1 MNRRLLLHSVVPLA
15 LMAFAGTANAQA
27 RTLYA
32 TDGYGPSA
40 NGLYGIQSG
49 AVTSTFATGSNSA
62 YALAVGSTI
71 RTLGYCCNLS
81 GTEYTLGGTVIGST
95 AVNGNTS
102 YGFYDGTSD
111 GTSNYAVGY
120 GSGQVFRAGLDWSG
134 LTPLFSLGNSNII
147 GSTYDS
153 RNNTLWFSTYGSSGN
168 ETIFQYALNGT
179 QLSSFN
185 VSIGG
190 SGATALAY
198 DAADQTLWMS
208 NYTLSGTIFQ
218 YDQAGNQ
225 LASVNV
231 AGTFGGFLLGGEFA
245 TTTATPEPASLVLLS
260 TGLLGVAGVVRRK
273 RKA

>member
-1 MNRRLLLHSVVPLA
+1 MNRHQLLHSVVPLA
-15 LMAFAGTANAQA
+15 LMAFAGTASAQVS
-27 RTLYA
+27 TLYA
-32 TDGYGPSA
+32 TDGYGP
-40 NGLYGIQSG
+40 NGLYAIQGG
-49 AVTSTFATGSNSA
+49 AVTSSFTSSSSA

-71 RTLGYCCNLS
+71 RTLGACCNIS
-81 GTEYTLGGTVIGST
+81 GTEYTLGGTVVGTT
-95 AVNGNTS
+95 ATNTNSS

-134 LTPLFSLGNSNII
+134 LTPLFSLASTNIL
-147 GSTYDS
+147 GSTYES
-153 RNNTLWFSTYGSSGN
+153 RNNTLWFSTLGNSGN
-168 ETIFQYALNGT
+168 ETIFQYAMNGT
-179 QLSSFN
+179 LLSSFN

-190 SGATALAY
+190 SGAAALAY

-208 NYTLSGTIFQ
+208 NYDPSGTIFQ

-225 LASVNV
+225 LASVTLS
-231 AGTFGGFLLGGEFA
+231 GTYGGYLLGGEFA
-245 TTTATPEPASLVLLS
+245 TTATPEPASLMLLG

>member
-15 LMAFAGTANAQA
+15 LMAFAGTASAQA

-40 NGLYGIQSG
+40 NGLYAIQGG
-49 AVTSTFATGSNSA
+49 AVTGAYASASNA

-71 RTLGYCCNLS
+71 RTLGVCCNFG

-111 GTSNYAVGY
+111 GTSNYAVGF

-208 NYTLSGTIFQ
+208 NYDDTGTIFQ

-225 LASVNV
+225 LAVVTIS
-231 AGTFGGFLLGGEFA
+231 GTYGGFLLGGEFA
-245 TTTATPEPASLVLLS
+245 TTTATPEPASLMLLG

>member
-1 MNRRLLLHSVVPLA
+1 MSRHHLLHSVVPLA
-15 LMAFAGTANAQA
+15 LMAFAGTASAQVS
-27 RTLYA
+27 TLYA
-32 TDGYGPSA
+32 TDGYGP
-40 NGLYGIQSG
+40 NGLYAIQGG
-49 AVTSTFATGSNSA
+49 ALTGSYTSASNA

-134 LTPLFSLGNSNII
+134 LTPLFSLASTNIL

-153 RNNTLWFSTYGSSGN
+153 RNNTLWFSTLGNSGN
-168 ETIFQYALNGT
+168 ETIYQYAMNGT
-179 QLSSFN
+179 LLSSFN

-190 SGATALAY
+190 
-198 DAADQTLWMS
+198 
-208 NYTLSGTIFQ
+208 N
-218 YDQAGNQ
+218 
-225 LASVNV
+225 
-231 AGTFGGFLLGGEFA
+231 GEIGRA
-245 TTTATPEPASLVLLS
+245 HV
-260 TGLLGVAGVVRRK
+260 
-273 RKA
+273 